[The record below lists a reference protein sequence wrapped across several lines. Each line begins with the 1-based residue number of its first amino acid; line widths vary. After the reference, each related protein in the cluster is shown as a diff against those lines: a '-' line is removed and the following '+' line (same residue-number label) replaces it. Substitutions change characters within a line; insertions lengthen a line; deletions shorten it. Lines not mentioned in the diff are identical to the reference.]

1 MHWEGDSKDKLYLI
15 LNFRQCGGLCLLK
28 QIVLITLYP
37 SWQSSLT
44 MLKVTLRISSLRRIE
59 VITIKLK
66 RTLIIARLMSVTTIR
81 APEVTNIFVDA
92 EEKIFEYLPLFMW
105 DHSLTSRVILR
116 KVSSV
121 LFVSIF
127 LQTNII
133 FIQIL
138 LGQSGDIYKHKQP
151 IKNHTST
158 DISRKT
164 LYF

>member
-1 MHWEGDSKDKLYLI
+1 MHWEGESNDKLYLT

-28 QIVLITLYP
+28 QIVMITLYP

-138 LGQSGDIYKHKQP
+138 LGQSGNIYKHKQP

-158 DISRKT
+158 DILR
-164 LYF
+164 

>member
-1 MHWEGDSKDKLYLI
+1 
-15 LNFRQCGGLCLLK
+15 
-28 QIVLITLYP
+28 
-37 SWQSSLT
+37 

-81 APEVTNIFVDA
+81 APEVANIFVDA

-138 LGQSGDIYKHKQP
+138 LGQSGNIYKHKQP

-158 DISRKT
+158 DISR
-164 LYF
+164 

>member
-1 MHWEGDSKDKLYLI
+1 MWWLVLVKADSYDNFVSLLTKFSHHVEGDTQNLLLASNRSYHHQVEEDTDH
-15 LNFRQCGGLCLLK
+15 RQTH
-28 QIVLITLYP
+28 V
-37 SWQSSLT
+37 SHHDQSSWSH
-44 MLKVTLRISSLRRIE
+44 KY
-59 VITIKLK
+59 
-66 RTLIIARLMSVTTIR
+66 
-81 APEVTNIFVDA
+81 FVDA

-138 LGQSGDIYKHKQP
+138 LGQSGNIYKHKQP

-158 DISRKT
+158 DILR
-164 LYF
+164 